1 VNRAQRS
8 LHAAHLA
15 RIGAVLAFMCVAAPS
30 AVAAP
35 RGDALVGK
43 EKADSE
49 RCIECHSS
57 DPRLSGPDNGTGG
70 KFAKLT
76 GQAPDYLVKQIRNF
90 RSGERRH
97 DFMAMMARSIDDA
110 DAADIAAY
118 FASLPVMRGA
128 ASGDASLAPRLYLH
142 GDPARGIVAC
152 VECHG
157 AAGKGGKTP
166 GGPNSPVIGG
176 QDQRYL
182 EKQLIEWR
190 SGERRNSPDGAM
202 NRVTKA
208 LTDDEIRAL
217 ANYLAGL

>member
-1 VNRAQRS
+1 MC
-8 LHAAHLA
+8 
-15 RIGAVLAFMCVAAPS
+15 AFAC
-30 AVAAP
+30 AVAEP

-43 EKADSE
+43 EKADAE
-49 RCIECHSS
+49 RCIECHSP

-70 KFAKLT
+70 RFAKLT
-76 GQAPDYLVKQIRNF
+76 GQAPDYLVKQLRNF

-110 DAADIAAY
+110 TAADIAAY
-118 FASLPVMRGA
+118 FAGLPVMRGDGSSA
-128 ASGDASLAPRLYLH
+128 A
-142 GDPARGIVAC
+142 PAAREVYIAAC

-157 AAGKGGKTP
+157 EAGKGSKTAS
-166 GGPNSPVIGG
+166 GANAPVIGG

-182 EKQLIEWR
+182 EKQLTEWR

-208 LTDDEIRAL
+208 LTDDEIRTL
-217 ANYLAGL
+217 ASYLAGL